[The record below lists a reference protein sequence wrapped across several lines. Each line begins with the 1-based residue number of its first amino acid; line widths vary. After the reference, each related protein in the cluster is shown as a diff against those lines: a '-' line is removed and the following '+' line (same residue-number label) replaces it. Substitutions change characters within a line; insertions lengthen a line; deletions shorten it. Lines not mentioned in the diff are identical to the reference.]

1 VTARLRRRPGRASTA
16 LFALV
21 VAVALGASA
30 GVAANADETPSSTAT
45 TATGTASEPPQTK
58 TTFTI
63 GLTQDIDSTN
73 PFTGIAAASY
83 EIYQLIYDTLNGYS
97 AKDFSTTGILADSW
111 TPAADGLTW
120 TYKIKPNLKWSDG
133 QPLTSADVAYSI
145 NRVRNGTYEQTNWG
159 NYVTNIT
166 NVTAADPTTVVM
178 TVKKPTPIMYHISVP
193 IIPEHIW
200 SSISEKAVANFANE
214 PSPGKPIVGS
224 GPFVLTQVVK
234 GQFIRLERNPDYWG
248 TPSKIDHLVFRVFN
262 SQDSMAQALKRGEI
276 DFADNVD
283 ANIFNSLRNTPGIT
297 TADTTYSGFDEIAM
311 NTGAALDDGTPIGD
325 GNPVLKDKVVRQAI
339 NYAIDRKTL
348 VQKVF
353 GNYATV
359 GSSIIPPLYA
369 SLHYDPGASAYPFDP
384 DKANQLLDQAG
395 YTKGS
400 DGYRKMP
407 GGGKEISLRLFGR
420 SSSETSSRTV
430 PYVSGWL
437 KDIGIKTSV
446 KLVSE
451 DNLTDIIGQ
460 GKYDLF
466 EWGWVVE
473 PDPDY
478 QLSTFTCASRSYK
491 DGGSIYANLSDSFY
505 CNKAYDALYEKQA
518 GQVDVAERAAT
529 VKQMQQMLYE
539 DAPYAI
545 TAYYDNL
552 EAYRSD
558 RWTGFTP
565 QPAPDSAGKGG
576 SLLFQYGTYSYLSMA
591 PASKKSSDSGNQ
603 GPGVAIFGGIVGGV
617 ALLGLIGWGF
627 SRMRRRPRD
636 EIE

>member
-1 VTARLRRRPGRASTA
+1 VNTRARNRGVLLSAGLVALAGCLSASLYAGSAIATETPTPSASTA
-16 LFALV
+16 SV
-21 VAVALGASA
+21 S
-30 GVAANADETPSSTAT
+30 
-45 TATGTASEPPQTK
+45 PPAETK

-97 AKDFSTTGILADSW
+97 AKDFSTNGILAQSW
-111 TPAADGLTW
+111 EPSSDGLTW

-133 QPLTSADVAYSI
+133 QPLTSADVAYAI

-159 NYVTNIT
+159 NYVTNIS

-200 SSISEKAVANFANE
+200 KSISEKAVANFANE
-214 PSPGKPIVGS
+214 PSAGKPIVGS
-224 GPFVLTQVVK
+224 GPFVLTEVVK
-234 GQFIRLERNPDYWG
+234 GQFIRLERNPNYWG

-276 DFADNVD
+276 DFADSLD
-283 ANIFNSLRNTPGIT
+283 ANIFNSLQKTPGIT
-297 TADTTYSGFDEIAM
+297 AIDTLYSGFNEIGM
-311 NTGAALDDGTPIGD
+311 NTGAALDDGTPIGN
-325 GNPVLKDKVVRQAI
+325 GHPALKDKVVRQAI

-348 VQKVF
+348 VQKVY
-353 GNYATV
+353 GNYASV
-359 GSSIIPPLYA
+359 GSSIIPSLYA
-369 SLHYDPGASAYPFDP
+369 NLHYDPGASAFPFDLA
-384 DKANQLLDQAG
+384 KANQLLDQAG

-400 DGYRKMP
+400 DGIRRMP
-407 GGGKEISLRLFGR
+407 GGGKELTFRLYGR
-420 SSSETSSRTV
+420 SSSETSQRTV
-430 PYVSGWL
+430 PYVAGWL
-437 KDIGIKTSV
+437 QEIGIKANV

-451 DNLTDIIGQ
+451 DNLTDIL
-460 GKYDLF
+460 GKGTYDLF

-505 CNKAYDALYEKQA
+505 CNKDYDALYEKQA
-518 GQVDVAERAAT
+518 GQVDVNERAAT

-558 RWTGFTP
+558 RWTNFTP
-565 QPAPDSAGKGG
+565 QPAADSNGKGG
-576 SLLFQYGTYSYLSMA
+576 SLFFQYGTYSYLSA
-591 PASKKSSDSGNQ
+591 TPATKKSSDSGDQ
-603 GPGVAIFGGIVGGV
+603 GPGVAIFGGVVGGV
-617 ALLGLIGWGF
+617 VALGLIGWGV
-627 SRMRRRPRD
+627 SRIRRSPRD
-636 EIE
+636 DIE